1 VTVRRQPQSNEHTR
15 LEQDSLGPVPVPL
28 NRLWGA
34 VTERSRSHFPIG
46 DPAAWRWPR
55 GVIRAF
61 GLVKQA
67 AAAANLAVGAIDQT
81 VAELIRQAAD
91 EVIAGKLDD
100 EFPLVVFQ
108 TGSGTHS
115 NMNANEVIANRANQL
130 TGVEPGAYRPVHPH
144 DHVNR
149 GQSSNDVFP
158 TVMHLATLESLDR
171 LDDAVGQLRTA
182 LSERAL
188 RWRAIPILG
197 RTHLQDATPLMLGDV
212 VQSWAAQLDHA
223 RARLHQSRPYLYK
236 LALGGT
242 AVGSG
247 LNTHPDFARRAIEHL
262 ASATGYPLEQA
273 PDLGAALS
281 AHDAMETAS
290 AALRA
295 LAGVL
300 FKIANDIRLY
310 GSGPHGGLGELVLP
324 ANEPGSSI
332 MPGKVNPSQSEA
344 MTMVAVQA
352 FGCDAVVAWAN
363 AQGPLQLN
371 VYKPV
376 ILHNVLEPAR
386 LLRDACV
393 AFNEYCVSGLEPDR
407 LRIDA
412 HLKASL
418 MLVTALSPHIGYE
431 RSAALAQTAHREG
444 RGLREVAVE
453 SGAVTADQFDAWV
466 RPSEMARPHGPRPW
480 EDPGSSA

>member
-1 VTVRRQPQSNEHTR
+1 VRRQPQSNEHTR
-15 LEQDSLGPVPVPL
+15 LEHDSLGPVPVPL

-34 VTERSRSHFPIG
+34 VTERSRSHFAIG
-46 DPAAWRWPR
+46 EPAAYRWPR

-67 AAAANLAVGAIDQT
+67 AAAANAAVGTIEPA
-81 VAELIRQAAD
+81 VAALIQQAAE
-91 EVIAGKLDD
+91 EVIAGRLDD
-100 EFPLVVFQ
+100 EFPLGVFQ

-130 TGVEPGAYRPVHPH
+130 AGQEPGTYRPVHPN

-171 LDDAVGQLRTA
+171 LEDAVVPLHGA
-182 LSERAL
+182 LTDRAE

-197 RTHLQDATPLMLGDV
+197 RTHLQDATPVMLGDV
-212 VQSWAAQLDHA
+212 VASWASQIDHGRSRMREA
-223 RARLHQSRPYLYK
+223 RTDLYQ

-247 LNTHPDFARRAIEHL
+247 LNAHPGFARQAIDRL
-262 ASATGYPLEQA
+262 AAATAYPLKQA
-273 PDLGAALS
+273 ADLVAALS

-290 AALRA
+290 AALRS
-295 LAGVL
+295 LAGAL
-300 FKIANDIRLY
+300 FKMANDIRLY
-310 GSGPHGGLGELVLP
+310 GSGPRGGLGELTLP
-324 ANEPGSSI
+324 ANEPGSSM
-332 MPGKVNPSQSEA
+332 MPGKVNPSQCEA
-344 MTMVAVQA
+344 LTMVAVHV
-352 FGCDAVVAWAN
+352 FGCDAAVAWAN

-386 LLRDACV
+386 LLRDACL
-393 AFNEYCVSGLEPDR
+393 AFTEYCASGLEPD
-407 LRIDA
+407 LARIDA
-412 HLKASL
+412 HLQASL
-418 MLVTALSPHIGYE
+418 MLVTALVPHIGYD
-431 RSAALAQTAHREG
+431 RAAELALTAQREG
-444 RGLREVAVE
+444 RGLREVALDSRV
-453 SGAVTADQFDAWV
+453 VTADQYDEWV
-466 RPSEMARPHGPRPW
+466 RPAEMARPHGTP
-480 EDPGSSA
+480 PGPKQR